1 MPSWPLR
8 ADPPDGCVFGMPGRI
23 EHQQRQQGCHILHSV
38 QFWNVFERE
47 LGNMYQMLR
56 WKSKPKWPI
65 IMLCLQTRHLLWK
78 FRSKQVCDIHHPIS
92 FHDRGLFADSL
103 SPNFPRCESCAAGKA
118 VAFKGATACVQCL
131 PGTFQSG
138 SGAVECEDCP
148 KSHFAPNTSSF
159 GCQSCPLGKD
169 AARGAATCG
178 LATVGNFLDP
188 VNSFATTECPHGSEC
203 DGGLQMPRPR
213 KGFWVDRSN
222 VKFVSSI
229 HRCSRLSC
237 IGADDDYGGGDNGML
252 QLDSCWSLSAFND
265 SLSKALEANRDDGR
279 CDSDKLLCSEGST
292 GPRKQPT
299 VFCPRA
305 FHDIFFLW
313 RLLILNR
320 LFHSL
325 VLFVL
330 RVV

>member
-1 MPSWPLR
+1 
-8 ADPPDGCVFGMPGRI
+8 
-23 EHQQRQQGCHILHSV
+23 
-38 QFWNVFERE
+38 
-47 LGNMYQMLR
+47 MYQMLR

-103 SPNFPRCESCAAGKA
+103 SPNFPSCERCE
-118 VAFKGATACVQCL
+118 
-131 PGTFQSG
+131 
-138 SGAVECEDCP
+138 
-148 KSHFAPNTSSF
+148 
-159 GCQSCPLGKD
+159 LGKD

-188 VNSFATTECPHGSEC
+188 ANSFAATECPHGSEC
-203 DGGLQMPRPR
+203 DGDLQMPRPR

-237 IGADDDYGGGDNGML
+237 IGADDDYGGGEL
-252 QLDSCWSLSAFND
+252 QNDSCWSLSAFNLTFND
-265 SLSKALEANRDDGR
+265 SLSKAVEANRDDGR
-279 CDSDKLLCSEGST
+279 CDYDKLLCSEGST

>member
-1 MPSWPLR
+1 M
-8 ADPPDGCVFGMPGRI
+8 
-23 EHQQRQQGCHILHSV
+23 
-38 QFWNVFERE
+38 RE
-47 LGNMYQMLR
+47 LRRG
-56 WKSKPKWPI
+56 KSSRFQRRHGVCSMP
-65 IMLCLQTRHLLWK
+65 TRHIPKPLGRRRMRRL
-78 FRSKQVCDIHHPIS
+78 SKIPLCTKYGLHCMPIVS
-92 FHDRGLFADSL
+92 TRQGRCSWRGDMQPRDRWQL
-103 SPNFPRCESCAAGKA
+103 
-118 VAFKGATACVQCL
+118 
-131 PGTFQSG
+131 G
-138 SGAVECEDCP
+138 SGQQLCNDRMPTWLRVRWWPE
-148 KSHFAPNTSSF
+148 
-159 GCQSCPLGKD
+159 
-169 AARGAATCG
+169 
-178 LATVGNFLDP
+178 
-188 VNSFATTECPHGSEC
+188 
-203 DGGLQMPRPR
+203 MPRPR

-237 IGADDDYGGGDNGML
+237 IGTDDDYGGGDDGML

-292 GPRKQPT
+292 GARKQPT

-305 FHDIFFLW
+305 FHDVFFLW

-320 LFHSL
+320 LFRSL